1 MTTTAI
7 GPKRARASA
16 AAALLLALAGLAVL
30 SMDQFSAGAAAAL
43 GALGVRLP
51 RRLELELELA
61 AGDDDDDDDDDALDR
76 FACAAF
82 SVCGDP
88 CDANRADTCTE
99 AIDQCNDRVNRIE
112 GPLGSSLAVLPSNPT
127 YRVKDILGANGA
139 RWRIDSMT
147 ILGEPRYR
155 GTLLRETLIRTATW
169 DRWGNGTQ
177 VLLHT
182 LTPMEVE
189 NVIQSNSDVEGQ
201 QPGTAYLVGYGGGN
215 GITLS
220 QKDANYAAFGSLL
233 TEMYEGGRCTA
244 LQKANGED
252 DQPLIVPFRMGDVS
266 LSDKVAEEW
275 AKMIKE
281 QLAGKKRTVQIRGAL
296 HYGNNCLEGFYAW
309 APEKDARSVK
319 ALSYFVEKLQEQDGI
334 NVE

>member
-1 MTTTAI
+1 MAVL
-7 GPKRARASA
+7 GAV
-16 AAALLLALAGLAVL
+16 ALFGDLQIVGDGTSRLLA
-30 SMDQFSAGAAAAL
+30 DAGAPASNNYQEDVD
-43 GALGVRLP
+43 GN
-51 RRLELELELA
+51 
-61 AGDDDDDDDDDALDR
+61 R

-139 RWRIDSMT
+139 RWRIDLMT

-233 TEMYEGGRCTA
+233 TEMYEG
-244 LQKANGED
+244 EY
-252 DQPLIVPFRMGDVS
+252 MH
-266 LSDKVAEEW
+266 
-275 AKMIKE
+275 M
-281 QLAGKKRTVQIRGAL
+281 
-296 HYGNNCLEGFYAW
+296 
-309 APEKDARSVK
+309 
-319 ALSYFVEKLQEQDGI
+319 
-334 NVE
+334 